1 MGIYRE
7 VGKRI
12 RERLLARGYVKSDGE
27 LDIERF
33 SWDFRFGRTN
43 LYNWIGDR
51 AVPFKDLLRLCT
63 ALECSVEW
71 LLTGKEREMGK
82 GHPRQGRGAA
92 RKLLLALSFGAALW
106 PRDSVAARGQTPLQV
121 SGTTENS
128 AWVDY
133 VNRRRFWSIFRY
145 FRSFRFGPAYAL

>member
-27 LDIERF
+27 LDVERF

-106 PRDSVAARGQTPLQV
+106 PRDGVAGESGILPVFSHSYALPLIR
-121 SGTTENS
+121 S
-128 AWVDY
+128 W
-133 VNRRRFWSIFRY
+133 RRFRKLFPVFTPGI
-145 FRSFRFGPAYAL
+145 ACA